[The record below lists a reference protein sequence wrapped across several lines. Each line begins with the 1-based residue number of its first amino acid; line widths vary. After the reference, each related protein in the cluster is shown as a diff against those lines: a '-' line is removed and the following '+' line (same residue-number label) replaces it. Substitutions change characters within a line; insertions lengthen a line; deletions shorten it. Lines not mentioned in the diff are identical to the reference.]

1 MFFLKFGLVTLST
14 LLFFSTAIS
23 SDKKDT
29 FGGTDTFGKSDTFGS
44 DDKKEEKKVEEVL
57 EKDPKQVK
65 ALRKQIKE
73 LFQLEAQAKK
83 FKDTETAK
91 KCHDLKQSLIILAD
105 FHEGKQD
112 KKQAPGKEKKAPSK
126 TPEEANRDCKQL
138 DQKIKKLKL
147 KITFARYKT
156 PAGKRQRKFQ
166 HAARN
171 YYRKAK
177 SSSRRGKK
185 TEAEYYTICGKIL
198 DNAAR
203 NYKDKKIEE
212 SCKKQLRE
220 ARNKYLE
227 KATLESADRFK
238 KRAARMRS
246 INDTERALYYD
257 KVSLLK
263 KKMAKAYG
271 KGDTKKVK
279 TLWKEYQELKKTK

>member
-1 MFFLKFGLVTLST
+1 MFFLKFGLVTLSMM
-14 LLFFSTAIS
+14 LFFSTAIS
-23 SDKKDT
+23 SDKKRA
-29 FGGTDTFGKSDTFGS
+29 FGVSDSFGKSDTFKV
-44 DDKKEEKKVEEVL
+44 DDNKEEKKVEEVL

-65 ALRKQIKE
+65 VLRKKIKE
-73 LFQLEAQAKK
+73 LSQLAAQAKK
-83 FKDTETAK
+83 FKDPETAK
-91 KCHDLKQSLIILAD
+91 KCNDLKQSLIILAD
-105 FHEGKQD
+105 FHEGKEK
-112 KKQAPGKEKKAPSK
+112 KKQAPGKEDKAPAK
-126 TPEEANRDCKQL
+126 TPEEANSDCKQL
-138 DQKIKKLKL
+138 DKKIEKIKLKV
-147 KITFARYKT
+147 TFARYKT

-177 SSSRRGKK
+177 NSSRRGKK

-246 INDTERALYYD
+246 INDTKRALYYD
-257 KVSLLK
+257 NVALLK

-279 TLWKEYQELKKTK
+279 SLWKEYQELKKTK